1 MDKILPIII
10 ICSVGIAVCVALL
23 VAMLCKK
30 ILLFVRRRRQKEEFD
45 IDESTL
51 TVRLDKKDFRK

>member
-10 ICSVGIAVCVALL
+10 ICSVGIAVCIALL
-23 VAMLCKK
+23 IAILCKK
-30 ILLFVRRRRQKEEFD
+30 TLLLVRRRRQKEVFD

-51 TVRLDKKDFRK
+51 TVRLEKKDFRK

>member
-1 MDKILPIII
+1 MNKVLPIII
-10 ICSVGIAVCVALL
+10 ICSVGITACVALL
-23 VAMLCKK
+23 IAMLCKK
-30 ILLFVRRRRQKEEFD
+30 ILIFVRRRRQKEEFD